1 MASITLDWYVE
12 PYIET
17 YRETLLSM
25 KKFEKTLKF
34 VSILSDRPKKLFKP
48 AFHFSGSHAPN
59 TRFFRCIPFPLSLFP
74 SLSQFS
80 PSFVFSPL
88 SFPSIFSLFST
99 LSFPSPLSKT
109 SSIKNTLFYLKFTED
124 FFFSLSF

>member
-34 VSILSDRPKKLFKP
+34 VSILSDRSKKRFKP

-59 TRFFRCIPFPLSLFP
+59 TRFFRCIPFPLSL
-74 SLSQFS
+74 SLSLYFS
-80 PSFVFSPL
+80 PSFVLSPL